1 MLKKLIPC
9 VFLLYS
15 GLSLA
20 SQADVSIMGEIAMFD
35 KPLEVAVTVIEK
47 TYSLV
52 YWAQPLAGDAA
63 GIEAVQKFVETSRT
77 NNAIPDPFVFQ
88 FRFAG
93 VESAVQEGA
102 DLTHDGFQ
110 QEVDQA
116 IEKTVVGKKFVLKCY
131 GYFTSHVVPFC
142 DAYDRDGVSVSQ
154 SLIKQG
160 MVIPNAK
167 LGIVTEEQR
176 EQLDQALEEAK
187 KAQVGTWRPFHGMF
201 RGLEME

>member
-9 VFLLYS
+9 VFLIYS

-20 SQADVSIMGEIAMFD
+20 SPADVSIMGEMAMFD

-63 GIEAVQKFVETSRT
+63 GIESVKKFVETSRT
-77 NNAIPDPFVFQ
+77 NNAMPDPLVFQ

-93 VESAVQEGA
+93 VESAVQDGA

-110 QEVDQA
+110 QEVEKA
-116 IEKTVVGKKFVLKCY
+116 IENTVAGKKFVLKCY

-142 DAYDRDGVSVSQ
+142 DAYDRDGLTVSQ

-160 MVIPNAK
+160 VVIPNGK
-167 LGIVTEEQR
+167 LGIVSEEQR
-176 EQLDQALEEAK
+176 ELLDQALEAAK

-201 RGLEME
+201 RGLEMG